1 VEPVRASIEVRASVA
16 EALRHWSD
24 HATPV
29 RPRQVDFESVAST
42 ESRVTVEASDSSLA
56 ADLVQR
62 QLQRHLA
69 AFKRLLEKRAAAP
82 ALGGR
87 EPR

>member
-1 VEPVRASIEVRASVA
+1 MEPARASIEVRASIA

-24 HATPV
+24 PAV
-29 RPRQVDFESVAST
+29 RSRQVDFEVIARRG
-42 ESRVTVEASDSSLA
+42 SRVTVEASDPSLD

-69 AFKRLLEKRAAAP
+69 AFKRLLE
-82 ALGGR
+82 GGHEQR
-87 EPR
+87 